1 MTVGLAGVTL
11 KDGTHFQ
18 RSVRDQDAGAHPA
31 RTLPEDSTMAKALL
45 GHLGGTDPRMLEQVR
60 LLNRRV
66 ADLEAHVMRLQ
77 AENDHLVAQ
86 VHEGRLLTVDEAL
99 RAPASV

>member
-1 MTVGLAGVTL
+1 LTPGPAGVTL
-11 KDGTHFQ
+11 KDGTQFIFR
-18 RSVRDQDAGAHPA
+18 RSVGPGARQA